1 MKKLLALLFI
11 ASTMLISCE
20 QNCVNEPD
28 NPKDAP
34 SFTFMEGTEVSPT
47 IGYVGGELAFNF
59 ISNCSW
65 TVEENDDW
73 INISP
78 TSGNQGNHTLA
89 ISVAKN
95 ITGEER
101 LSKITILYGVDSQVV
116 INLTQ
121 EANEVFETD
130 SEGNYIVE
138 ADGGTVAVK
147 VTTNLEY
154 DVIIPDEAS
163 AWLSLADTR
172 VIRKETL
179 TFNVAKNEDS
189 EERSATVNLCA
200 KGGDILQTITIKQ
213 NKSNFSCANNEVI
226 YTTKYGYPIEL
237 NITEGFGGDLM
248 SHTYENGYGRISF
261 DNDVV
266 SIPNEAFKNCTTL
279 TTIVLPNSLSTINS
293 SAFENCTSLTS
304 ITIPDSVTKIGESA
318 FSDCNSLTSITIPDS
333 VTLIGSRA
341 FYGCTSLTSV
351 TIGNGVTEIG
361 SYTFYNCTS
370 LTSLTIPD
378 SVTEIGSYAF
388 MDCTSLT
395 SITIPDSVTT
405 IGSRAFYG
413 CTSLTSVTIGN
424 GVTKIGGYT
433 FYNCTGELIVNCN
446 IPSATTLESGAFYGA
461 DFTKVSIGDSVTEI
475 GSYAFYD
482 CTSLTRFNGKFASED
497 NRCLIF
503 NGELVAFARAGL
515 TEYAIPYSVTTI
527 GGYAFTGCTSLTS
540 ITIPDSVTEI
550 GYSVFEYCDSLTSI
564 TIPDSVTTIGS
575 RAFYGCTSLTSVTI
589 GNGVTSIGSS
599 AFSGCTGELIVNCN
613 IPSATYPDGGAFY
626 EADFT
631 KVTISNSVT
640 TIGSYAF
647 RDCTS
652 LTSLT
657 IPDSVTE
664 IGACVFHRC
673 TSLTSVT
680 IPDSITEIGDSA
692 FRDCTSL
699 TSLTIG
705 NGVISIGSWAFD
717 DCTSLM
723 EVYCK
728 PITPPMGGYLMFDNN
743 ASGRKIYVPTESVEA
758 YKSASYWWDYS
769 GKIFGYNF

>member
-20 QNCVNEPD
+20 QNGVNEPD

-47 IGYVGGELAFNF
+47 IGYVGGELALNF

-65 TVEENDDW
+65 TVEESDDW

-78 TSGNQGNHTLA
+78 TSGNQGNHTLT

-95 ITGEER
+95 TTGEER
-101 LSKITILYGVDSQVV
+101 LSKITILYGEDSQVV

-179 TFNVAKNEDS
+179 TFNIAKNEDNK
-189 EERSATVNLCA
+189 ERTAVVNLCA
-200 KGGDILQTITIKQ
+200 KSGDILQIITIKQ
-213 NKSNFSCANNEVI
+213 DKSTSITCANNEVI

-293 SAFENCTSLTS
+293 SAFENCTLLTS

-318 FSDCNSLTSITIPDS
+318 FSDC
-333 VTLIGSRA
+333 
-341 FYGCTSLTSV
+341 TSLS
-351 TIGNGVTEIG
+351 
-361 SYTFYNCTS
+361 
-370 LTSLTIPD
+370 SLTIPD
-378 SVTEIGSYAF
+378 SVTSIGSSAF
-388 MDCTSLT
+388 IDCTSLT
-395 SITIPDSVTT
+395 SITIPNS
-405 IGSRAFYG
+405 
-413 CTSLTSVTIGN
+413 
-424 GVTKIGGYT
+424 VTKIGGYA

-475 GSYAFYD
+475 GSYAFYN

-503 NGELVAFARAGL
+503 DGELVAFARAGL
-515 TEYAIPYSVTTI
+515 TEYAIPDSVTTI

-550 GYSVFEYCDSLTSI
+550 GYSAFEYCDSLTS
-564 TIPDSVTTIGS
+564 
-575 RAFYGCTSLTSVTI
+575 VTI
-589 GNGVTSIGSS
+589 G
-599 AFSGCTGELIVNCN
+599 
-613 IPSATYPDGGAFY
+613 
-626 EADFT
+626 
-631 KVTISNSVT
+631 NSVT
-640 TIGSYAF
+640 TIGSSALCY
-647 RDCTS
+647 
-652 LTSLT
+652 
-657 IPDSVTE
+657 
-664 IGACVFHRC
+664 C

-680 IPDSITEIGDSA
+680 IPDSVT
-692 FRDCTSL
+692 
-699 TSLTIG
+699 TIG
-705 NGVISIGSWAFD
+705 RTAF
-717 DCTSLM
+717 
-723 EVYCK
+723 
-728 PITPPMGGYLMFDNN
+728 
-743 ASGRKIYVPTESVEA
+743 
-758 YKSASYWWDYS
+758 
-769 GKIFGYNF
+769 